1 VIEDIDFALVEEIRP
16 PLYTAMKYWG
26 KKPHNIWHEYIR
38 TYTPENGTYLDPF
51 AGSAVSAF
59 EAVKAGRKVCAFDL
73 NPLTTFLIETFCA
86 EFDSRAFAAE
96 AKRIIEDVGSDE
108 IYQSFFSTTCRQCGS
123 SKTIA
128 QHFKWEARK
137 IYEVGIECTSCRKDA
152 ATRHLAEPS
161 TDDHRKAQEM
171 SNIVLTK
178 WVPDDQFHDSP
189 SFTASFKEGIGGN
202 HFKDIWTKRNL
213 YVLSE
218 IFSRISKV
226 KDENLKRHLLLGF
239 IKSLHLCSKM
249 CVPRRGAAARPF
261 STSWGRSAYICADR
275 QMEMNPLLLFEGSCF
290 GKQSVQSSIS
300 DFASYIGRIPKILYV
315 DRGNRSINTKNFDIK
330 YGIVD
335 VSSIEEF
342 VEPESIDF
350 IMTDPPYGGLVQY
363 LDLSALWLIW
373 LKKIDPRFA
382 PDFASEITIKKGIL
396 DLEAYKS
403 RFLGAVRGLHTV
415 LKPEGKVVFTFH
427 NKDIKIWNAF
437 LNSIAL
443 GGFKIEKVIHQQN
456 RRAGESNVANPYG
469 TSATDF
475 YIRCVKKP
483 NANIRTTRGEFEHF
497 VVETASRIIAL
508 RNEPTP
514 YLILFNGL
522 LAELSSAGFDLENFD
537 RNVET
542 ILKGKVGSIFCILEN
557 QENSGARFWFTNP
570 AEHIKYP
577 DKKLTDRVEETV
589 VALLRRRGS
598 ASFDEVLGEIFV
610 KYPNGLTPDIR
621 SVDDVLQ
628 RFATQSAGKWVY
640 KGGDLEKDFTD
651 HTEMLYHLIKLGKR
665 LTFEIFVGKRE
676 QPEVYDG
683 RKLSDFA
690 DHKNLRMLD
699 LDKEVQKR
707 VEMID
712 MLWIKNGLIRMVI
725 EVENSTN
732 FTSGVQRAS
741 NLAPDIPKLM
751 ILPDHRGNE
760 FLGLNDPLF
769 VDNFQKYSWKYLYY
783 SDVTA
788 LRNEVG
794 AVGKKLEEY
803 AKER

>member
-1 VIEDIDFALVEEIRP
+1 
-16 PLYTAMKYWG
+16 
-26 KKPHNIWHEYIR
+26 
-38 TYTPENGTYLDPF
+38 
-51 AGSAVSAF
+51 
-59 EAVKAGRKVCAFDL
+59 
-73 NPLTTFLIETFCA
+73 
-86 EFDSRAFAAE
+86 
-96 AKRIIEDVGSDE
+96 
-108 IYQSFFSTTCRQCGS
+108 
-123 SKTIA
+123 
-128 QHFKWEARK
+128 
-137 IYEVGIECTSCRKDA
+137 
-152 ATRHLAEPS
+152 
-161 TDDHRKAQEM
+161 
-171 SNIVLTK
+171 
-178 WVPDDQFHDSP
+178 
-189 SFTASFKEGIGGN
+189 
-202 HFKDIWTKRNL
+202 
-213 YVLSE
+213 
-218 IFSRISKV
+218 
-226 KDENLKRHLLLGF
+226 
-239 IKSLHLCSKM
+239 
-249 CVPRRGAAARPF
+249 
-261 STSWGRSAYICADR
+261 
-275 QMEMNPLLLFEGSCF
+275 
-290 GKQSVQSSIS
+290 
-300 DFASYIGRIPKILYV
+300 
-315 DRGNRSINTKNFDIK
+315 
-330 YGIVD
+330 
-335 VSSIEEF
+335 
-342 VEPESIDF
+342 
-350 IMTDPPYGGLVQY
+350 
-363 LDLSALWLIW
+363 
-373 LKKIDPRFA
+373 
-382 PDFASEITIKKGIL
+382 
-396 DLEAYKS
+396 
-403 RFLGAVRGLHTV
+403 
-415 LKPEGKVVFTFH
+415 
-427 NKDIKIWNAF
+427 
-437 LNSIAL
+437 
-443 GGFKIEKVIHQQN
+443 
-456 RRAGESNVANPYG
+456 
-469 TSATDF
+469 
-475 YIRCVKKP
+475 VKKP
-483 NANIRTTRGEFEHF
+483 NANIRTTRGEYEHF

-712 MLWIKNGLIRMVI
+712 MLWIKNGIIQRVI